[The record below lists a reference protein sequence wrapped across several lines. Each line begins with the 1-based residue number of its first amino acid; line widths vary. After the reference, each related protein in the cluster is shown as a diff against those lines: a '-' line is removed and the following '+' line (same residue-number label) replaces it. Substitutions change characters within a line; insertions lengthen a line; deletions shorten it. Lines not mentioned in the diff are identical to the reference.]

1 MTVKTA
7 MVLAAGL
14 GTRMRPITETMPKP
28 LVKVAGMPLIDH
40 GFAALRAAGVE
51 RAVVNVHYRADQM
64 RRHLSGVRDLAIV
77 ISDEAEGLL
86 DSGGGVVKA
95 LPFLGDGPFF
105 ILNADTFWV
114 EDPAAP
120 QDNLEALAAA
130 FDPARM
136 DFLLMVAAMDQA
148 TGHEGRGDFTLSRD
162 GRLARYDGVAD
173 DPVIY
178 AGAIVCTA
186 RAFADAP
193 AGPFSLNRLF
203 DRAIAA
209 GRLYGFRM
217 RGHWLTVGTPDAI
230 GRAEA
235 VIASLAETRKAG

>member
-1 MTVKTA
+1 

-28 LVKVAGMPLIDH
+28 LVTVAGAPLIDYA
-40 GFAALRAAGVE
+40 FAALKAAGVG
-51 RAVVNVHYRADQM
+51 RAVVNVHYRAGQM
-64 RRHLSGVRDLAIV
+64 RQHLSGMSDLAIT
-77 ISDEAEGLL
+77 ISDETEGLL
-86 DSGGGVVKA
+86 DSGGGIVKA
-95 LPFLGDGPFF
+95 LPLLGDGAFF

-114 EDPAAP
+114 EDPDAP
-120 QDNLEALAAA
+120 QTNLEALAAA

-136 DFLLMVAAMDQA
+136 DFLLMVASMEQA
-148 TGHEGRGDFTLSRD
+148 TGHEGRGDFALLRE
-162 GRLARYDGVAD
+162 GQLVRYDGVAA

-186 RAFADAP
+186 RAFEGAP
-193 AGPFSLNRLF
+193 DGPFSLNRLF
-203 DRAIAA
+203 DKAIAA
-209 GRLYGFRM
+209 GRLYGFLM

-235 VIASLAETRKAG
+235 VIAGLAGTRKAG

>member
-1 MTVKTA
+1 

-28 LVKVAGMPLIDH
+28 LVNVAGTPLIDY
-40 GFAALRAAGVE
+40 GLAALKAAGVE

-64 RRHLSGVRDLAIV
+64 HRHLSGVSDLAIT
-77 ISDEAEGLL
+77 ISDETEGLL
-86 DSGGGVVKA
+86 DSGGGIVKA
-95 LPFLGDGPFF
+95 LPLLGDGPFF

-114 EDPAAP
+114 EDPGAP
-120 QDNLEALAAA
+120 QGNLEALAAA

-148 TGHEGRGDFTLSRD
+148 TGHEGRGDFTLLPD
-162 GRLARYDGVAD
+162 GQLVRHDGVAPN
-173 DPVIY
+173 PVIY

-186 RAFADAP
+186 RPFEGAP
-193 AGPFSLNRLF
+193 DGPFSLNRLF
-203 DRAIAA
+203 DKAIAA

-230 GRAEA
+230 ACAEA
-235 VIASLAETRKAG
+235 VIAGLAETRKVG